1 MNTKIQT
8 IKHSRSPHKQIT
20 DSDKLPAILRQMAGL
35 NKEGTSKLFTPAQL
49 YEGAMSYFKS
59 VSNNPIVSKQIITG
73 GQKAGD
79 IVPLDKPRMPT
90 LKGMCLHLG
99 ANSNYLNHLV
109 DQIEGK
115 EDELSKQYSIILTCI
130 KDTIEVNWFENA
142 AVREYDAV
150 FISKLSGLTDK
161 VEHSGE
167 VKNTVTSI
175 TFTSRTVEDVEFSQ
189 VNELLDTE

>member
-1 MNTKIQT
+1 MSNQIET

-49 YEGAMSYFKS
+49 YEGAMNYFKS
-59 VSNNPIVSKQIITG
+59 VSVNPIISKQIITG

-79 IVPLDKPRMPT
+79 IVPVDKPRMPT
-90 LKGMCLHLG
+90 LKGMCLFLG
-99 ANSNYLNHLV
+99 VNSNYLNHLV

-115 EDELSKQYSIILTCI
+115 EDELSKQYSIILMCI

-142 AVREYDAV
+142 AVREYDAM
-150 FISKLSGLTDK
+150 FIAKLSGLTDK
-161 VEHSGE
+161 VEHSGKIE
-167 VKNTVTSI
+167 NMVTSI
-175 TFTSRTVEDVEFSQ
+175 TFTEKVIYDTEFEDVKEI
-189 VNELLDTE
+189 LDTE